1 MLSAAKSTV
10 RTTIWQGL
18 DIDEEARERERERV
32 LSTLLEYERNEL
44 AYQYDLF

>member
-18 DIDEEARERERERV
+18 DIDEEARERERERESSV
-32 LSTLLEYERNEL
+32 NTVGIRKK
-44 AYQYDLF
+44 